1 VIKTMQVIS
10 VEHGHVLELC
20 MNRPPVN
27 ALSAEFMTELRT
39 AIERAPREGAKAIVL
54 SGSPGRFS
62 AGLDVPL
69 LLSLNREEIAGV
81 WRELYALLGTIAAS
95 PVPIAAAITG
105 HPPAGGTVL
114 VIFCDW
120 RVMANGDYK
129 LGLNEV
135 QVGIQL
141 PPVILAGLRRMV
153 GPRMAEQLAV
163 AGPLLSPQE
172 AMQCGLVDELAEPDL
187 VVGRAVEW
195 CQHLVSLPEAALF
208 SLAGY
213 DACHELAACLLAAA
227 GRLDNPVNGFDH
239 SLVLYG
245 GRYYILYA
253 VRYTR
258 PPTARQCFP

>member
-1 VIKTMQVIS
+1 MQVIS
-10 VEHGHVLELC
+10 VEHGQVLEVR

-39 AIERAPREGAKAIVL
+39 AIERAAQEGAKAIVL
-54 SGSPGRFS
+54 SGLPGRFS
-62 AGLDVPL
+62 AGLDIPL

-81 WRELYALLGTIAAS
+81 WHELYALLGTIAAS
-95 PVPIAAAITG
+95 PVPIAAAMTG
-105 HPPAGGTVL
+105 HAPAGGTVL

-153 GPRMAEQLAV
+153 GARVAEHLAV
-163 AGPLLSPQE
+163 TGPLLSPQE
-172 AMQCGLVDELAEPDL
+172 AMQYGLVDELAEPGL

-208 SLAGY
+208 TRREARRDLIAMFTNDLASEQARFTESWFSPTTQ
-213 DACHELAACLLAAA
+213 DLLHAFA
-227 GRLDNPVNGFDH
+227 GRLGK
-239 SLVLYG
+239 SLP
-245 GRYYILYA
+245 
-253 VRYTR
+253 TR
-258 PPTARQCFP
+258 RQA

>member
-1 VIKTMQVIS
+1 MNETTQVIP
-10 VEHGHVLELC
+10 VEHGQVLEVR

-39 AIERAPREGAKAIVL
+39 AIERAPQEGAKAIVL

-95 PVPIAAAITG
+95 AIPIAAAMTG
-105 HPPAGGTVL
+105 HAPAGGTVL
-114 VIFCDW
+114 VMFCDW
-120 RVMANGDYK
+120 RVMAAGDYK

-153 GPRMAEQLAV
+153 GPRVAEHLAV
-163 AGPLLSPQE
+163 TGPLVSPQE
-172 AMQCGLVDELAEPDL
+172 AMQYGLVDELAEPGL
-187 VVGRAVEW
+187 VVHRAVAW

-208 SLAGY
+208 TR
-213 DACHELAACLLAAA
+213 HEARKDLIALFTSDLQPEQARFTESWFSPSTQDLLRAFA
-227 GRLDNPVNGFDH
+227 GRLGKGVP
-239 SLVLYG
+239 
-245 GRYYILYA
+245 
-253 VRYTR
+253 
-258 PPTARQCFP
+258 ARG